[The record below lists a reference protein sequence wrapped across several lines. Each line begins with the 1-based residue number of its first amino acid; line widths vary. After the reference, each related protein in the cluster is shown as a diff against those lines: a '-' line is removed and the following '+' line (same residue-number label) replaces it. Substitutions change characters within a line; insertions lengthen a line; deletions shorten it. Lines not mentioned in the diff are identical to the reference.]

1 MILLTSLLSMRLR
14 SLATEA
20 LYSIL
25 YAKALSQLGAG
36 DDGIVLIPKPLQSNL
51 VVRILGQIGL
61 QCLTDQ
67 KGLGRSAVF
76 CRSSRALAISSGSLT
91 EIETDIAISFDVMR
105 SYYMYIMRPFV
116 CQVKRWLFAGGRG
129 RRGARATHGAAD
141 LLQQALRGQCMV

>member
-36 DDGIVLIPKPLQSNL
+36 DDGIVLIPKPLQRNL

-67 KGLGRSAVF
+67 KGLRPLG
-76 CRSSRALAISSGSLT
+76 ALC
-91 EIETDIAISFDVMR
+91 EIFQGPCD
-105 SYYMYIMRPFV
+105 
-116 CQVKRWLFAGGRG
+116 LFRESHLNRNG
-129 RRGARATHGAAD
+129 HGY
-141 LLQQALRGQCMV
+141 LL